1 MARRVPGPA
10 GFALGAFVLV
20 LVVVAAGR
28 MLPFALEQRQ
38 ITSAVPVPP
47 PLFTISPIDLRP
59 GAAACVEEV
68 ALDRRSGVAAIQT
81 VPGSAPIQRLLF
93 TASSG
98 AYRARSAF
106 RGGLG
111 PHGDVAEASFT
122 APPSP
127 RGARVCMRNAGR
139 RPVQLVGTEE
149 LRTATRA
156 RTTIGGVPQAD
167 LGLTIYEPGRRSLL
181 AATPAILDRA
191 ALYKAGFLRGWMLF
205 PLALLVAFGVPA
217 GVLWALAHGLRAD
230 VAVGA
235 PR

>member
-1 MARRVPGPA
+1 MARSLRGPA
-10 GFALGAFVLV
+10 GFALGAFMLV
-20 LVVVAAGR
+20 LIVVAAAR
-28 MLPFALEQRQ
+28 MLPFVLEQRQ

-47 PLFTISPIDLRP
+47 PLFTINPINLRP
-59 GAAACVEEV
+59 GRAACVEEV

-81 VPGSAPIQRLLF
+81 VPGSAPIQRLLL

-122 APPSP
+122 PPSGP
-127 RGARVCMRNAGR
+127 RGARVCIRNAGGQA
-139 RPVQLVGTEE
+139 VQLVGTEE

-156 RTTIGGVPQAD
+156 TTTIAGVPQAD
-167 LGLTIYEPGRRSLL
+167 MALTIYEPGRRSLL
-181 AATPAILDRA
+181 AVTPQILDRA

-205 PLALLVAFGVPA
+205 PLALLVALGVPA
-217 GVLWALAHGLRAD
+217 GVLWALTSALGEDR
-230 VAVGA
+230 VET
-235 PR
+235 R